1 MGFNNYTL
9 LLPIA
14 GNIQYLTVN
23 LTETPNQ
30 MTTLHQVKLALLNKL
45 ALAQD
50 PALVKKMRAT
60 VTKALNT
67 PPQKG
72 NI

>member
-1 MGFNNYTL
+1 
-9 LLPIA
+9 
-14 GNIQYLTVN
+14 
-23 LTETPNQ
+23 